1 MSNTTFKI
9 AGDNLYLSTPFSKVD
24 TEKRMVHGF
33 ATLDNID
40 KVDDIVLAEAS
51 ESAFER
57 FRGNIREM
65 HEMKAVGR
73 MISFR
78 PETYYDVETG
88 QVLKGIFVSTYVS
101 KGAQD
106 TWEKVLDGTLTG
118 FSIGAVVNK
127 TSNRYDE
134 ELDKVIRVIE
144 DYDLVELSLVD
155 NPMNQLANVVSFEKG
170 VQTGYISEVNSENV
184 FYCRVHN
191 VVQFSGGT
199 YADCHQCG
207 GSMSNIGFVEADDP
221 EKVAVVKGL
230 LSNIRNAPIVGDIVE
245 FDEGVG
251 HVDAVYV
258 EGEVMIEES
267 DVAFKASEIEPIA
280 IISIC
285 NKNGDTLV
293 KTDSRIVKE
302 LSSITKKKGVEK
314 MSEELKD
321 VVEETTPEDIEPE
334 TEEAVAVSEEP
345 VAEEVATVDNDKIV
359 EKADLSELKEM
370 VSEITKA
377 LAGIVESF
385 KTVAESSIEAQK
397 SAADANEAVKSAKA
411 DLEKANGEI
420 KELGE
425 QVKRVDSATAVR
437 KSADVGDIEQAV
449 PQEVQSIWGGSFLG
463 NTTAR
468 N

>member
-1 MSNTTFKI
+1 M
-9 AGDNLYLSTPFSKVD
+9 
-24 TEKRMVHGF
+24 
-33 ATLDNID
+33 
-40 KVDDIVLAEAS
+40 
-51 ESAFER
+51 
-57 FRGNIREM
+57 
-65 HEMKAVGR
+65 
-73 MISFR
+73 
-78 PETYYDVETG
+78 
-88 QVLKGIFVSTYVS
+88 
-101 KGAQD
+101 
-106 TWEKVLDGTLTG
+106 
-118 FSIGAVVNK
+118 
-127 TSNRYDE
+127 
-134 ELDKVIRVIE
+134 
-144 DYDLVELSLVD
+144 
-155 NPMNQLANVVSFEKG
+155 
-170 VQTGYISEVNSENV
+170 
-184 FYCRVHN
+184 
-191 VVQFSGGT
+191 
-199 YADCHQCG
+199 
-207 GSMSNIGFVEADDP
+207 
-221 EKVAVVKGL
+221 
-230 LSNIRNAPIVGDIVE
+230 SNIRNAPIVGDIVE
-245 FDEGVG
+245 FDEGIG

-285 NKNGDTLV
+285 NENGDTLV
-293 KTDSRIVKE
+293 KTDSRIIKE

-314 MSEELKD
+314 MSEELKE
-321 VVEETTPEDIEPE
+321 VVEETTPEDVEP
-334 TEEAVAVSEEP
+334 EEAVAVSEEP
-345 VAEEVATVDNDKIV
+345 VAEETATVDDEKIV

-370 VSEITKA
+370 VSEMTKA

-385 KTVAESSIEAQK
+385 KAVAESSIEAQK